1 MKRELSIGIK
11 LTLINFPSMI
21 QLQSLD
27 LLFSHLTGLVELISD
42 ETGMDHSETVKHFKL
57 TMQFFN
63 NEIPQIYV
71 TAILR
76 IFYWE
81 KSYWLRQHHTPATRI
96 YILIFPTSSRE
107 AFHDVLTKLPIAG
120 IYWAKLGTEIM
131 NYNEFCVGASKF
143 DEPAKYFESFLV
155 RQIVEVKKRQKVE
168 NDGEALIK
176 FRLF

>member
-63 NEIPQIYV
+63 NEIPQIY
-71 TAILR
+71 LR
-76 IFYWE
+76 DGNSENFLLRE
-81 KSYWLRQHHTPATRI
+81 KLLTPS
-96 YILIFPTSSRE
+96 TSSASHENLHFNLSNFFSRSI
-107 AFHDVLTKLPIAG
+107 PCS
-120 IYWAKLGTEIM
+120 
-131 NYNEFCVGASKF
+131 NETADRWNLLSKVGNRNH
-143 DEPAKYFESFLV
+143 EL
-155 RQIVEVKKRQKVE
+155 
-168 NDGEALIK
+168 
-176 FRLF
+176 